1 MEYTTATN
9 DPQTRAQTAE
19 ADAAKLLAHYAHVL
33 VAAQQDAQSVEDR
46 DELRA
51 LLRAGSAVRVI
62 VEAPRRGAGLP
73 LTVAITVLDGT
84 GGERDVRLIRLAPAD
99 PEARN

>member
-1 MEYTTATN
+1 MEYI
-9 DPQTRAQTAE
+9 DPQTRAEAAE
-19 ADAAKLLAHYAHVL
+19 ANAARLIAHYAGVL
-33 VAAQQDAQSVEDR
+33 VAAQTDAQGIEDR

-51 LLRAGSAVRVI
+51 LLRAGSAVRVV

-73 LTVAITVLDGT
+73 LTVAIAVVDGV